1 MTVSMKTGRWT
12 ALLAVA
18 ASAAMVACGGG
29 GGGVGSGST
38 QAPAAPTGTLRVG
51 LTDAPA
57 CGFREVNVTVER
69 VRFHM
74 SSTASDN
81 DGAWTDIVVSPGPR
95 TINLLDLMNGVV
107 ADLGQVTLPAGRY
120 TQVRLVLSSNNTVLP
135 EGGSIKSLDTPSATQ
150 SGLKLTPGFT
160 VEPDKLTDL
169 VIDFDACRSIVQ
181 RGNGT
186 YGLKPVLSV
195 IPATG
200 AVIQGY
206 VQPGVAG
213 VTVSAQKDGVVL
225 RATQPNAEGLF
236 VLAPVDPTK
245 TPYDIVFSAA
255 DRKTS
260 VVTNVPAAANT
271 TTNVGT
277 SAAAILMAT
286 SASGSASGTVTLSGP
301 AATTP
306 SVRALQQVTP
316 AIAVEVAHVNANVAG
331 EYSLSLPVEAPLLA
345 PYASPLPLGSF
356 TSQVG
361 AAAKYRLEASATGY
375 APKLGDEITVV
386 SGTPKTAQ
394 DFTLVLAP

>member
-1 MTVSMKTGRWT
+1 MTKSLKTAVRT
-12 ALLAVA
+12 AFLAIA
-18 ASAAMVACGGG
+18 ASAGLVACGGG
-29 GGGVGSGST
+29 GGGGAST
-38 QAPAAPTGTLRVG
+38 PTPGAALTGTLRVG

-74 SSTASDN
+74 SSAAGDN
-81 DGAWTDIVVSPGPR
+81 DAGWTDIVVSPGPR

-120 TQVRLVLSSNNTVLP
+120 TQVRLVLVSNRNTVLP
-135 EGGSIKSLDTPSATQ
+135 EGDSMKSLDTPSGTQ
-150 SGLKLTPGFT
+150 SGLKLTHAFT
-160 VEPDKLTDL
+160 VEPDQLTDL

-245 TPYDIVFSAA
+245 TPYDIVFTAA

-277 SAAAILMAT
+277 SAAAIPMAT
-286 SASGSASGTVTLSGP
+286 SASGIASGTVVLNGS
-301 AATTP
+301 AATP
-306 SVRALQQVTP
+306 SVRAVQQVTP
-316 AIAVEVAHVNANVAG
+316 AVKVEVAHINANVAG

-345 PYASPLPLGSF
+345 TFASPLPPAPF
-356 TSQVG
+356 APQAG

-375 APKLGDEITVV
+375 TAKLGDEITVV
-386 SGTPKTAQ
+386 DGTPNTGQ
-394 DFTLVLAP
+394 DFTLAPAP